1 VSTDPKTTIAILRTG
16 LIDAPVARN
25 LRKRGVTVHAWNRTA
40 AQAGVQMDAAQAGLW
55 RFERELEAE
64 RGAKDMAAPYLA

>member
-1 VSTDPKTTIAILRTG
+1 
-16 LIDAPVARN
+16 
-25 LRKRGVTVHAWNRTA
+25 VHAWNRT
-40 AQAGVQMDAAQAGLW
+40 AAQAGLW

>member
-1 VSTDPKTTIAILRTG
+1 MSTDPKTTIAILRTG
-16 LIDAPVARN
+16 LIGAPVARN
-25 LRKRGVTVHAWNRTA
+25 LRKRGGAVHAWNRT
-40 AQAGVQMDAAQAGLW
+40 AAQAGLW